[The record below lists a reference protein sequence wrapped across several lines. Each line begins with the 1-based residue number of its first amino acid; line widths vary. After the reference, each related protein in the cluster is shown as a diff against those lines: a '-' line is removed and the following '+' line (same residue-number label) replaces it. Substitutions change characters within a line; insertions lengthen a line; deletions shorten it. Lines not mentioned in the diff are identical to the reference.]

1 MQYTIMRGAIRDHQH
16 AMEWSHHPQS
26 ARTQRRDERH
36 EPRLQLGDA
45 HHFELN
51 LLDGGPRAVL
61 GAIGQLRDPG
71 ENLGAFGQAGGAA
84 HAWKVKLSGHR
95 EGTWRA
101 SMTIRG
107 HQRPSEAIRG
117 HQWPSVVIRGHQ

>member
-1 MQYTIMRGAIRDHQH
+1 MHSTIMRWAIRGHQH

-45 HHFELN
+45 HRLELD

-61 GAIGQLRDPG
+61 GVLGQLRDPG

-84 HAWKVKLSGHR
+84 HARKVELAGHR
-95 EGTWRA
+95 ERT
-101 SMTIRG
+101 
-107 HQRPSEAIRG
+107 
-117 HQWPSVVIRGHQ
+117 